1 MLRTY
6 GNRGKPDALRT
17 VYGKPMESP
26 MESLWKSQFFPRH
39 LRSILLLFALLV
51 NNGLSHNLP
60 TVLPTGFPQ
69 PLLRA
74 SDGFPTVPTGRL
86 LLLLRIM
93 ILYMNG
99 KTRRIN
105 LLGNEK

>member
-1 MLRTY
+1 
-6 GNRGKPDALRT
+6 
-17 VYGKPMESP
+17 ME
-26 MESLWKSQFFPRH
+26 KSVLPLSFKIYF
-39 LRSILLLFALLV
+39 IAFAFLV

-86 LLLLRIM
+86 LLLLRLM
-93 ILYMNG
+93 ILCMDR
-99 KTRRIN
+99 KTRRKN